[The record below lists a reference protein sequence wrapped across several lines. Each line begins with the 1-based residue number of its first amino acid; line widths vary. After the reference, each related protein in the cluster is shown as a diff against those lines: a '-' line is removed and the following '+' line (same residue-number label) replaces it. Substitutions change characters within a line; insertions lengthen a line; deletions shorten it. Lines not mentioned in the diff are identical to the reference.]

1 MYIDDI
7 DDKTISK
14 AITDAFDFWLEQH
27 EISFPT
33 ILGRAIEDSFR
44 VWLMNNGG
52 EEDIFPFVMERAI
65 RDAAS
70 NWLRDHEEVIL
81 RNQLPSELQPR
92 K

>member
-1 MYIDDI
+1 MRIDDI

-33 ILGRAIEDSFR
+33 ILGRAIEDAFR
-44 VWLMNNGG
+44 VWLMNNSG

>member
-1 MYIDDI
+1 MHIDDI

-14 AITDAFDFWLEQH
+14 AITDAFDFWLSQH
-27 EISFPT
+27 DISFPE

-81 RNQLPSELQPR
+81 RNQLPPELQPR

>member
-52 EEDIFPFVMERAI
+52 KEDIFPFVMKRAI